1 VAAPALVRGDGR
13 RWRNHYG
20 RSNVGHLWAPLFTEV
35 ELDKDDFT
43 DRMVELF
50 AVKYCD
56 HWSVDELLLHPR
68 EAALFCDDARRSLMA
83 FDVPDDVILRVIL
96 GRRKNPTA

>member
-1 VAAPALVRGDGR
+1 MASTISDTKSAAFYREWFMGR
-13 RWRNHYG
+13 QTVNPRDYG
-20 RSNVGHLWAPLFTEV
+20 ID
-35 ELDKDDFT
+35 LDKDDFT

-50 AVKYCD
+50 AVKYRD
-56 HWSVDELLLHPR
+56 HWTVDELLLHPR
-68 EAALFCDDARRSLMA
+68 EAALFCDDARRSIMG